1 MPDYRKPIPKSQ
13 KELSKNLTNPD
24 FTQST
29 DPDQFTDPVN
39 PDQTGI
45 TFNRSEKL
53 SRKEDTYKDFTVGLQ
68 DIDTAIM
75 FYFENVIQPFVFQN
89 GERRAVP
96 IIYGSPERWKSVQKD
111 GFYRDKENAIMLP
124 LIVFK
129 RNSVAKNRSLTRKI
143 DANHPN
149 IYSTFQKS
157 YNTKNFYSNFNVLNN
172 RVPTKQFIANVVP
185 DYVDITYSVI
195 IQTYYIEQ
203 LNKIV
208 ESINYASDAYWGD
221 PERFKFKAR
230 VNSFNTVNELTQGE
244 YRSVRST
251 FDINLFG
258 YIVPDVIQKDVSAI
272 KKFNEKSVVSFTTE
286 VTTKNI

>member
-53 SRKEDTYKDFTVGLQ
+53 SRKEDTYKDFTVGLE

>member
-111 GFYRDKENAIMLP
+111 GFYWDKENAIMLP